1 MHEFEFNSSNCAHR
15 ERLIKHAYNVRRDQQ
30 TERAFEAEEKK
41 YTEMRVQI
49 DVSLAG
55 KDEELAG
62 KEADM
67 P

>member
-1 MHEFEFNSSNCAHR
+1 MHEFEFNAANRAHR
-15 ERLIKHAYNVRRDQQ
+15 ERPVKDAYNVRCDQQ

-49 DVSLAG
+49 DASLAE
-55 KDEELAG
+55 KDGELAG